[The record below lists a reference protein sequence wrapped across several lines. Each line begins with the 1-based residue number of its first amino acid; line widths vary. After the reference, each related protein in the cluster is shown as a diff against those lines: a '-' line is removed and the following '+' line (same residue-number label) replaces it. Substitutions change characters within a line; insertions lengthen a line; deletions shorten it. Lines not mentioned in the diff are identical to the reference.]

1 MKVIMMWIMA
11 LMFSAVAVIAGAA
24 DNFAVKADECGK
36 KVEAIE
42 KKLYRL
48 EIKNTSIT
56 ETINHLKG
64 QKTGVIRDFFLWYFL
79 VRGNKTAYKIEAA
92 EQNLREVK
100 DDYFTYSAL
109 VLEEQ
114 NRRFKAC
121 LKEKCPDAAALFAQR
136 SIWSDKVINFKDV
149 FELDINYS
157 LVAGENKDSI
167 DDVME
172 YYAKKMMQ
180 AEQRLIIL
188 NDETDIIAEAKKAG
202 IISDAG
208 NTDAINKKVKEMI
221 QIKKKLEALPAS
233 AGGR

>member
-11 LMFSAVAVIAGAA
+11 LMFSAVAVIAVAD

-36 KVEAIE
+36 KVESIE
-42 KKLYRL
+42 KKLSKL

-64 QKTGVIRDFFLWYFL
+64 QKKGVIRDFFLWYFL
-79 VRGNKTAYKIEAA
+79 VRGNKTAFKIEEA
-92 EQNLREVK
+92 EQKIRETK
-100 DDYFTYSAL
+100 DDYFTYNAL
-109 VLEEQ
+109 VLEEH
-114 NRRFKAC
+114 NRRFRDC
-121 LKEKCPDAAALFAQR
+121 LKEKCPDAAAIFVQR
-136 SIWSDKVINFKDV
+136 RVWSDKVINFKDV
-149 FELDINYS
+149 FELDVNYG
-157 LVAGENKDSI
+157 LAAGDSRDSK
-167 DDVME
+167 DDVRE

-188 NDETDIIAEAKKAG
+188 NDEKNIIVEAKKAG
-202 IISDAG
+202 IVSNTA
-208 NTDAINKKVKEMI
+208 NTDTVNEKIKEMT